1 MKNDVSTRATSA
13 SNLINAVGFEEFMS
27 GVKNYSK
34 GAQFSIPDALGDQL
48 NNVRNNGGSLV
59 TLGKLIR
66 NNVENGNLSGLEPLQ
81 TLEGTAK
88 KYKVIGEVKLKKYF
102 SVDWCMRLVDLKEQI
117 KFDAGE
123 LFVFCTYVSK
133 ADEDEVEL
141 CVYTKMRNSANEKP
155 VVKEYRY
162 IKRLGNCGFIE
173 INTNNQEFPAIQCV
187 WFGFDRVAEL
197 ERNGEL
203 HDIKTVYFIGPN
215 PQMMQRVSGCYFGE
229 AANMYSYTQYIQENF
244 FQFLPDEL
252 RGISKELHLASCEKA
267 KLDNYIRKLHEE

>member
-1 MKNDVSTRATSA
+1 MKNDVNTRAASA

-27 GVKNYSK
+27 GVKNYSR

-48 NNVRNNGGSLV
+48 DNVRKNSGSLV

-66 NNVENGNLSGLEPLQ
+66 NNVENGNLSGLMPLQ

-88 KYKVIGEVKLKKYF
+88 KYKVVGEVKLKKYF
-102 SVDWCMRLVDLKEQI
+102 SVDWCSHLEDLKEQI
-117 KFDAGE
+117 SFDVGE

-133 ADEDEVEL
+133 IDEDEVEL
-141 CVYTKMRNSANEKP
+141 CVYTKMRNVANEKP
-155 VVKEYRY
+155 LITEYRY
-162 IKRLGNCGFIE
+162 KKKLGNCGFME

-187 WFGFDRVAEL
+187 WYGFDRVAEL

-203 HDIKTVYFIGPN
+203 NDIKMVYFIGPN
-215 PQMMQRVSGCYFGE
+215 VQMMRRVAGCYFGE
-229 AANMYSYTQYIQENF
+229 ATNMYSYTQYIQENF

-252 RGISKELHLASCEKA
+252 RGISKEVHLASCDKA
-267 KLDNYIRKLHEE
+267 VLDKYIQKL